1 MESFLRKP
9 FWFFLFIK
17 SDSSPQPSPKERQK
31 IGIPLLLALSG
42 TLEKQTGLQKLVM
55 KSWKWLLKFVLL
67 QLNYNDF
74 EMNSTIES
82 NPLLDRLPK
91 HLKQFIKPQDY
102 SDYTPINQAV
112 WRYVMR
118 KNVNYLSKVAH
129 SSYLEGLKKTGI
141 EIDHIPSMYGMNRIL
156 TEIGWAAVAVDGFI
170 PPNAFMEFQAYNV
183 LVIASDI
190 RQLEHIEYTPAPD
203 IIHEGAG
210 HAPIIANPEYAEYL
224 RRFGEIGCKAI
235 SSHKDYEMYEAI
247 RLLSILKEAEDT
259 SQADIDA
266 AEKAVEDLQ
275 NNMGELSEMAQ
286 IRNLHWWTVE
296 YGLIGTVDNPKIYGA
311 GLLSSIGESAWCMT
325 DNVKKIPYDLSAANQ
340 SFDITKLQPQLYV
353 TPDFAHLSMV
363 LEEFAN
369 KMALRTGGLS
379 GINKLIH
386 SNALGTIEL
395 STGIQ
400 ISGVF
405 TNVIEEEG
413 KPVYIQTTGKTALS
427 YREKELVGHGT
438 SKHPE
443 GFGSPIGKL
452 KGINLAIEDMSPR
465 DLSAYSITES
475 QNVTLEFEGDITVK
489 GEIITGS
496 RNLHGEIILISLKN
510 CTVTH
515 GETIL
520 FQPEWGNYDM
530 AIGKKV
536 VSAFSGPADVNSFD
550 LISHVP
556 SSKTIKARHT
566 AERDDLEILYQTV
579 RNSRETKD
587 TQTSLEPIFEK
598 LHTNHPNDWL
608 LAIEIAELLK
618 DRNEPQLLQK
628 VMVYLENLKAKR
640 PEVAHLIAG
649 GLDLIFD
656 KEKA

>member
-1 MESFLRKP
+1 MEIP
-9 FWFFLFIK
+9 F
-17 SDSSPQPSPKERQK
+17 E
-31 IGIPLLLALSG
+31 
-42 TLEKQTGLQKLVM
+42 T
-55 KSWKWLLKFVLL
+55 
-67 QLNYNDF
+67 
-74 EMNSTIES
+74 
-82 NPLLDRLPK
+82 NPLIDRLPK
-91 HLKQFIKPQDY
+91 HLLQFIKPQDY

-118 KNVNYLSKVAH
+118 KNVSYLSKVAH
-129 SSYLEGLKKTGI
+129 NSYLEGLKKTGL
-141 EIDHIPSMYGMNRIL
+141 EIDNIPNMYGMNRIL
-156 TEIGWAAVAVDGFI
+156 KEIGWAAVAVDGFI

-235 SSHKDYEMYEAI
+235 SSHKDYQMYEAI

-259 SQADIDA
+259 PQREIDK

-275 NNMGELSEMAQ
+275 NNMGEMSEMAQ

-296 YGLIGTVDNPKIYGA
+296 YGLIGTIENPKIYGA

-325 DNVKKIPYDLSAANQ
+325 NEVEKIPYNINAIAK
-340 SFDITKLQPQLYV
+340 SFDITKPQPQLYV
-353 TPDFAHLSMV
+353 TPDFAYLSEV

-369 KMALRTGGLS
+369 TMALRTGGLS
-379 GINKLIH
+379 GIKKLIQ
-386 SNALGTIEL
+386 SDALGTIEM
-395 STGIQ
+395 STGLQ
-400 ISGVF
+400 ISGIF
-405 TNVIEEEG
+405 TNVIELEG
-413 KPVYIQTTGKTALS
+413 KPIYIQTQGKTALS

-438 SKHPE
+438 ATHAS

-465 DLSAYSITES
+465 DLKAYKIYEAEK
-475 QNVTLEFEGDITVK
+475 VTLEFEGNIIVE

-496 RNLHGEIILISLKN
+496 RNLQGEIIIISFKN

-520 FQPEWGNYDM
+520 FQPEWGIYDM
-530 AIGKKV
+530 AVGKKV

-550 LISHVP
+550 LITHVP
-556 SSKTIKARHT
+556 SSKTIKSKISDSRS
-566 AERDDLEILYQTV
+566 DLEGLYRSI
-579 RNSRETKD
+579 RNYREGTD
-587 TQTSLEPIFEK
+587 TNLSLSNIFHEIK
-598 LHTNHPNDWL
+598 LNHPNDWL
-608 LAIEIAELLK
+608 LTLEIAEILSQNKDNDLMQEVLIHLEKLK
-618 DRNEPQLLQK
+618 ENRPAI
-628 VMVYLENLKAKR
+628 ENLIKN
-640 PEVAHLIAG
+640 
-649 GLDLIFD
+649 GLELIF
-656 KEKA
+656 EQATV